1 MVRKVISVRMRAVR
15 KKEKDV
21 GLQRGV
27 LIPGKNLRSQSAL
40 FSEKQAEERT
50 DQNLSCR
57 NDTWEP
63 SVELNCRVML
73 ISSHAYSSSRSFWK
87 V

>member
-50 DQNLSCR
+50 DQSLSAG
-57 NDTWEP
+57 TTLGSP
-63 SVELNCRVML
+63 V
-73 ISSHAYSSSRSFWK
+73 
-87 V
+87 